1 MASNNL
7 LKRLLDTGMTFSGM
21 TQEQAEKIVKELVKA
36 GQARRKDSAAIIEQL
51 ISRSRDAGGA
61 AVATLQAELTK
72 QLGRIAARLD
82 GVEQRVEEL
91 AQKVGLVSKPAPAPV
106 AQPSPAKK
114 APAKKAPAKK
124 AAAKKAA
131 APKSP
136 AKKAPAKKAAAK
148 KAPAKKAAAK
158 KAPAKKA

>member
-7 LKRLLDTGMTFSGM
+7 IKRLLDTGVMFTGM

-36 GQARRKDSAAIIEQL
+36 GQARRKDSAAMIEQL

-61 AVATLQAELTK
+61 AVASLQAELSK

-91 AQKVGLVSKPAPAPV
+91 AQKVGLMSKPAPAP
-106 AQPSPAKK
+106 
-114 APAKKAPAKK
+114 APAA
-124 AAAKKAA
+124 
-131 APKSP
+131 P

-158 KAPAKKA
+158 KAPAKKAAAKKAPAKKA

>member
-7 LKRLLDTGMTFSGM
+7 LKRLLDTGVMFTGM
-21 TQEQAEKIVKELVKA
+21 TQDQAEKIVKDLVKA
-36 GQARRKDSAAIIEQL
+36 GQARRKDSAAIVEML
-51 ISRSRDAGGA
+51 VNRGRDAGGA
-61 AVATLQAELTK
+61 AVASLQAELAK

-91 AQKVGLVSKPAPAPV
+91 AQKVGLVSKPAPAAPAP
-106 AQPSPAKK
+106 AQTETAKK

-124 AAAKKAA
+124 AAAKKAPA
-131 APKSP
+131 AAKAP

-148 KAPAKKAAAK
+148 KAPAKKA
-158 KAPAKKA
+158 

>member
-7 LKRLLDTGMTFSGM
+7 IKRLLDTGVMFTGM

-36 GQARRKDSAAIIEQL
+36 GQARRKDSAAMIEQL

-61 AVATLQAELTK
+61 AVASLQAELSK

-91 AQKVGLVSKPAPAPV
+91 AQKVGLMSKPAPAP
-106 AQPSPAKK
+106 APAPA

-124 AAAKKAA
+124 A
-131 APKSP
+131 P